1 MYNLRPRNV
10 IINYDE
16 NAYFDSIGVEEVTI
30 KNVDKKTYSD
40 NDKLR
45 LICALRY
52 NLALAHDAPIKFRRF
67 YAMECIETGMEYIR
81 KIGDSENLKLVIK
94 NKIQEFKDDSRMS
107 FFKNKLEKY
116 FDELDSMMEI
126 DG

>member
-16 NAYFDSIGVEEVTI
+16 NAYFDSIGVEEITI
-30 KNVDKKTYSD
+30 KNVDKHNYNEKY
-40 NDKLR
+40 KLR
-45 LICALRY
+45 LILSLRD
-52 NLALAHDAPIKFRRF
+52 NLALAHNAPIKYRRF

-81 KIGDSENLKLVIK
+81 KIGDSEHFKLVIK
-94 NKIQEFKDDSRMS
+94 NKIQEFKDDSRML
-107 FFKNKLEKY
+107 FFKDKLQKY

-126 DG
+126 DN